1 MQIHNILA
9 ILAETY
15 PEANTELKYDT
26 PYQLLVAVILSAQ
39 CTDQRVNLITKD
51 LFARYPG
58 PEDFAMLQES
68 TLAAQIRSCGLFRT
82 KSRHIIETSRLLI
95 KDYNGQ
101 VPAKRVDL
109 ERLPGVGRKTA
120 NVVLNVA
127 FNQPTMPVDTH
138 VFRVSRRLGL
148 AAGKTPAR
156 VEQELLLLV
165 PPEEVGPLHHRLITH
180 GRRICTAR
188 NARCGSCPLTNLC
201 PERGSNNEH
210 RSS

>member
-1 MQIHNILA
+1 MQLQRILT

-15 PEANTELKYDT
+15 PNAVTELEYDT
-26 PYQLLVAVILSAQ
+26 TFQLLVAVILSAQ
-39 CTDQRVNLITKD
+39 CTDQRVNLTTKD
-51 LFARYPG
+51 LFALYPG
-58 PEDFAMLQES
+58 PKNFAELQES
-68 TLAAQIRSCGLFRT
+68 TLATQIRSCGLFRT

-101 VPAKRVDL
+101 VPANRDDL

-127 FNQPTMPVDTH
+127 FNQPAMPVDTH

-148 AAGKTPAR
+148 ATGKTPAQ
-156 VEQELLLLV
+156 VEQELLRLV

-180 GRRICTAR
+180 GRQVCTAR
-188 NARCGSCPLTNLC
+188 NALCGNCPLLNLC
-201 PERGSNNEH
+201 PRRGINDEH
-210 RSS
+210 RPG